1 MVKLSSFLVS
11 FGTNHLASV
20 LFFFVLTGLLFDWSR
35 EWSATSIT
43 PFSFSGAS
51 ASTCRHSSSS
61 LSNVTDVFL
70 SYTPSKFEVEWLEHV
85 HEYKDRE
92 CAVLATSPYR
102 KWVQEWLDVTIPST
116 LLRDSEGWK
125 APRDLSPDVFSL
137 FRYRKPSGEVQE
149 IWVEPLGGILRD
161 PREPCKR
168 HSQGDWTPHNADV
181 QSKDFLLFDKSLSKL
196 SHKRVLFF
204 YLGSSKYNFHM
215 PGMSWFYPKYKSEGL
230 RVTDLFA
237 WERTPRPGLEYF
249 DGMPN
254 ELAASTHFYN
264 FGVVANV
271 DDVQNPVQVLKT
283 IAHPDDYVIFKL
295 DIDNTP
301 IEEAIVE
308 SMLADP
314 LALALIDDFFWEH
327 HVNQI
332 DMNPI
337 WSTTYGLSNS
347 IKDSIV
353 YLRKFRDKGVRA
365 HSWP

>member
-1 MVKLSSFLVS
+1 V
-11 FGTNHLASV
+11 
-20 LFFFVLTGLLFDWSR
+20 GLIIAFIFDAGR
-35 EWSATSIT
+35 
-43 PFSFSGAS
+43 
-51 ASTCRHSSSS
+51 SSSS
-61 LSNVTDVFL
+61 ILVTPSLSQLTSPSLSSASAGASDVFL
-70 SYTPSKFEVEWLEHV
+70 SYTPSKFEVEWLNHV

-102 KWVQEWLDVTIPST
+102 EWVQEWLDVTIPST
-116 LLRDSEGWK
+116 RLRDSEGWK
-125 APRDLSPDVFSL
+125 APRDLSTDVFSI
-137 FRYRKPSGEVQE
+137 FTYRRPFGEIQE

-161 PREPCKR
+161 PREPCKS

-181 QSKDFLLFDKSLSKL
+181 QSKDFLLFDKSLASL

-204 YLGSSKYNFHM
+204 DLGSSKYDYSIM

-230 RVTDLFA
+230 QVTDLFA

-249 DGMPN
+249 EGMPN
-254 ELAASTHFYN
+254 ELAAATHFYN

-271 DDVQNPVQVLKT
+271 NDVRNPAHVLKT
-283 IAHPDDYVIFKL
+283 IARPEDYVIFKL
-295 DIDNTP
+295 DIDNNP

-308 SMLADP
+308 SILADP
-314 LALALIDDFFWEH
+314 GTLELIDDFFWEH

-337 WSTTYGLSNS
+337 WEITSGFNNS

-353 YLRKFRDKGVRA
+353 YLRKLREKGVRA